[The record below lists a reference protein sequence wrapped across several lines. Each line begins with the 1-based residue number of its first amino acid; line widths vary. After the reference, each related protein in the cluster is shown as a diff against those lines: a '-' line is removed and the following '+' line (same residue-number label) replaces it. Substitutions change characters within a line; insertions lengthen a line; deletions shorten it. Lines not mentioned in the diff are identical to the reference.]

1 VIKMIGTPKDRRHKM
16 GYQHKVTP
24 ENKAKVLELL
34 VQSLSTREISA
45 RTGVPESTIYFWI
58 ASDEEFASAWKPQIV
73 ANHLRAVSDNI
84 QESNELK
91 QQINDYLEKGD
102 ASVAPLLAIKAKMLS
117 QGHLASM
124 GVLGK
129 IAKGWTE
136 KLETNNKTELSGG
149 LSVSDVDK
157 MDDGALHDTIR
168 TLTQQG

>member
-1 VIKMIGTPKDRRHKM
+1 M

-149 LSVSDVDK
+149 LSVSDVAK

>member
-1 VIKMIGTPKDRRHKM
+1 M